1 MNSPSSPAVPLGVSL
16 IASVFSLLSI
26 GAIAGGLYLLF
37 VSVLGTQA
45 LALVAPISLFFPAF
59 EQFIQR
65 VTLEVTA
72 DDIGSFAVL
81 WAGGLAF
88 VLATIFFSMGSALKQ
103 RKPWSRTLIMV
114 FTVIGIA
121 NGLAR
126 MADRSANGSVPWA
139 IAVGV
144 SLLMLLY
151 LCSPEVAGF
160 FQEDGG

>member
-1 MNSPSSPAVPLGVSL
+1 MTVPPGIKLISAFFSFLGIV
-16 IASVFSLLSI
+16 
-26 GAIAGGLYLLF
+26 AIAVGLYMLF
-37 VSVLGTQA
+37 VSVLGSRA

-65 VTLEVTA
+65 VTLEISA

-81 WAGGLAF
+81 FGGGGAF
-88 VLATIFFSMGSALKQ
+88 LVATICFSMGSALTQ
-103 RKPWSRTLIMV
+103 RKPGSRTLVIV
-114 FTVIGIA
+114 FTIIAIA

-126 MADRSANGSVPWA
+126 MADRSIDGSVPWA
-139 IAVGV
+139 ITVGV